1 MLLTHGNLN
10 QVATGVISTLNFSHS
25 LHANLLPLATA
36 LLYVGS
42 SASYDLFRYHARM
55 GNMPMYSMV
64 LRAMCIL
71 SEHEAAITLAHGQ
84 DPNSIGVIRFDNVQ
98 NYLLQCRPGIGRES
112 KLKIGLAATYY
123 EVEDVDP
130 AVFNLEDKRHR
141 LAEKKRKDLT
151 VNQLLGFVDSQ
162 HIESVCVLQWIN
174 TLIQHIP
181 QLSHLKPHI
190 SMLYRTR
197 CAKEKLPAKPTKAH
211 PLASSSRN
219 ETITTDLKEALLDF
233 LEQTGHTNKG
243 FKNQLFLIGGDGL
256 TFEKILSIKEF
267 LQLHDNEFDR
277 LEILDPLLEWWHTL
291 WTDLSRLYRCHW
303 GADLSHDPSSLGHS
317 AAKIGRK
324 KPSNLK
330 KVDYYQHSQ
339 LAYLVLDVH
348 ILDCWRFILF
358 KCLEY

>member
-10 QVATGVISTLNFSHS
+10 QVATGVISTLNFSRS
-25 LHANLLPLATA
+25 SHANLLPLATA
-36 LLYVGS
+36 LLYIGS

-55 GNMPMYSMV
+55 GNMPMYSTV
-64 LRAMCIL
+64 LRAMRIL

-84 DPNSIGVIRFDNVQ
+84 DPNSIGVIRLDNVQ

-112 KLKIGLAATYY
+112 KLNIGLAATYY

-130 AVFNLEDKRHR
+130 AVFDLEDKRHR

-233 LEQTGHTNKG
+233 LEQTGHTNEG
-243 FKNQLFLIGGDGL
+243 FKNRLFPIGGDGL

-291 WTDLSRLYRCHW
+291 WTDLSRLYGCHW

-339 LAYLVLDVH
+339 LAYLVLDVR

-358 KCLEY
+358 MCHEY

>member
-1 MLLTHGNLN
+1 
-10 QVATGVISTLNFSHS
+10 
-25 LHANLLPLATA
+25 
-36 LLYVGS
+36 
-42 SASYDLFRYHARM
+42 
-55 GNMPMYSMV
+55 
-64 LRAMCIL
+64 
-71 SEHEAAITLAHGQ
+71 
-84 DPNSIGVIRFDNVQ
+84 
-98 NYLLQCRPGIGRES
+98 
-112 KLKIGLAATYY
+112 
-123 EVEDVDP
+123 
-130 AVFNLEDKRHR
+130 
-141 LAEKKRKDLT
+141 
-151 VNQLLGFVDSQ
+151 
-162 HIESVCVLQWIN
+162 
-174 TLIQHIP
+174 
-181 QLSHLKPHI
+181 
-190 SMLYRTR
+190 MLYRTR

-233 LEQTGHTNKG
+233 LEQTGHTNEG
-243 FKNQLFLIGGDGL
+243 FKNRLFPIGGDGL

-317 AAKIGRK
+317 TAKIGRK

-339 LAYLVLDVH
+339 LAYLVLDVR

-358 KCLEY
+358 MCHEY